1 MLYYIVYQT
10 LLILAC
16 VALAFLAVFLWRYR
30 YANGA
35 KSLILL
41 VVSTFLWSVC
51 SFIQTG
57 SDSLE
62 TQILVMKI
70 GYIGLMFVPPAWL
83 LFTIHYTY
91 REYDL
96 KAWWAFTF
104 FIFPVSIL
112 AVIWNDA
119 WAADYWRIGGELIRT
134 GPFLVLECTD
144 FTPLF
149 WISAAHN
156 YVLMAAGAVILI
168 IRLFKGVGLVR
179 TQALLILL
187 AIFLPLAGD
196 VIFTFK
202 LLPIPDQPLTPVMF
216 AVSALLLTLGLM
228 KYNLFMVLP
237 FARQYIV
244 SSLKDGIL
252 VFDTET
258 RLIDSN
264 QAAVGMLGLAK
275 HSVGKNI
282 QDIPEVYPIF
292 QRLGSTGQYVT
303 EMEFPNSRTKRM
315 VDIEAVHM
323 RDKQGYSVGLLIL
336 MRDITDRMRMIDGIY
351 SQDRLASIGKLTA
364 GVAHEINNPLAIMKG
379 LAELLLDSNI
389 PEETKDD
396 IRIIDGEVER
406 VSTVVQNLLAFSRK
420 QQKEKTRLNINKVI
434 SQTLRV
440 EFYEKNTH
448 NIRIVPEFGKNLPEI
463 FGNEMQLTQVMVN
476 IFMNNKE
483 ILRGAGGGTMTV
495 STFEQ

>member
-1 MLYYIVYQT
+1 VTGVQT
-10 LLILAC
+10 CA
-16 VALAFLAVFLWRYR
+16 
-30 YANGA
+30 
-35 KSLILL
+35 
-41 VVSTFLWSVC
+41 
-51 SFIQTG
+51 
-57 SDSLE
+57 
-62 TQILVMKI
+62 
-70 GYIGLMFVPPAWL
+70 
-83 LFTIHYTY
+83 
-91 REYDL
+91 
-96 KAWWAFTF
+96 
-104 FIFPVSIL
+104 
-112 AVIWNDA
+112 
-119 WAADYWRIGGELIRT
+119 
-134 GPFLVLECTD
+134 
-144 FTPLF
+144 
-149 WISAAHN
+149 
-156 YVLMAAGAVILI
+156 
-168 IRLFKGVGLVR
+168 
-179 TQALLILL
+179 
-187 AIFLPLAGD
+187 
-196 VIFTFK
+196 
-202 LLPIPDQPLTPVMF
+202 LPI
-216 AVSALLLTLGLM
+216 S
-228 KYNLFMVLP
+228 
-237 FARQYIV
+237 
-244 SSLKDGIL
+244 
-252 VFDTET
+252 
-258 RLIDSN
+258 
-264 QAAVGMLGLAK
+264 K

-495 STFEQ
+495 STFEQTGKIIIRISDDGPGISPEHITHIFDPFYTTKGFGQGSGLGLSICHGIITEHGGTIDVESTLGKGTTFIIALPVYRESGELLHEISVSLQEI